1 MQAALTVE
9 EVYDDR
15 IEVARHDWKEYGS
28 IGLHFEA
35 PDGAEMKI
43 DNIFK
48 LGAPV
53 PIEPGVV
60 IETLFPDGYMQSGK
74 PLSIYPNPFNPS
86 TSISFEL
93 KEPARVFVRVFDVSG
108 RLVKTLADGTFASG
122 PHKLLWNG
130 CNSNGSMVAS
140 GIYFIRLD
148 SRAYSITQKA
158 IILK

>member
-1 MQAALTVE
+1 M
-9 EVYDDR
+9 YDDR
-15 IEVARHDWKEYGS
+15 IEVERHDWKEYGP

-43 DNIFK
+43 DDIFK

-60 IETLFPDGYMQSGK
+60 IEPLFPDGVLDTGK

-93 KEPARVFVRVFDVSG
+93 RESARVVVRIFDVSG

-122 PHKLLWNG
+122 PHALLWNG
-130 CNSNGSMVAS
+130 CNSNGSAVAS

-148 SRAYSITQKA
+148 SSAHTIIQKA
-158 IILK
+158 ILLR